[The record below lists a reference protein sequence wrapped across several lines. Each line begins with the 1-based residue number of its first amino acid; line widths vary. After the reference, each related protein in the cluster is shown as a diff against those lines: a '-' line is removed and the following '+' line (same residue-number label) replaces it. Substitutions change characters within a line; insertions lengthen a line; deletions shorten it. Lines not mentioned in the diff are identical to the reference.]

1 MEMSDRWPELDYLS
15 WRETCSA
22 LHLYLQIVGKY
33 RLAHTPWINH
43 SWNATFYVTPT
54 GLTTAMIPDGSGI
67 EIQFDFRE
75 HRVIGQCGEGRRSS
89 FELGPMTVAAF
100 HANFVGLVSEL
111 GGSPTF
117 NGQPNEVPNPV
128 PFKDDDRD
136 RPYDGEAVERFH
148 RALMAVDGVFNR
160 FRTSFLGKSS
170 PVHLFWGSFD
180 LAVTRFSGRRAPL
193 HPGGVP
199 ALPNDVAQEAYDR
212 EVSSAG
218 FWPGGGGIDYPA
230 IYAYAYPAPN
240 GYRSAPVKPEA
251 AFWHEG
257 LSEFILPYDAVRSA
271 QDPDEALLAFLT
283 STYEAAADLGGWDR
297 DILECAPGKPRKV
310 RQHDA
315 ERAEVKSPALD
326 QGAVEREDG
335 ASKGRYLLAING
347 AEAEMTYSRAGEHLI
362 IIDHTEVPSALRGR
376 KVGERLVRQA
386 VEDARRDKIQI
397 IPLCPFAKAQFER
410 RPEWEDVL
418 RRS

>member
-1 MEMSDRWPELDYLS
+1 MNDRWPELDYLS
-15 WRETCSA
+15 WRDTCSA

-43 SWNATFYVTPT
+43 SWNATSYVTPT
-54 GLTTAMIPDGSGI
+54 GLTTGMIPDGPGI
-67 EIQFDFRE
+67 EIRFDFRE
-75 HRVIGQCGEGRRSS
+75 HRLIAACGEGRRSS

-100 HANFVGLVSEL
+100 HAKFVDLIFEL
-111 GGSPTF
+111 GGKPTF
-117 NGQPNEVPNPV
+117 NGQPNEVPYPV
-128 PFKDDDRD
+128 PFREDDRD
-136 RPYDGEAVERFH
+136 RPYDSEAVERFH
-148 RALMAVDGVFNR
+148 RALMAVDSVFNR

-230 IYAYAYPAPN
+230 FYAYAYPASG
-240 GYRSAPVKPEA
+240 GYRSAAVKPDS

-271 QDPDEALLAFLT
+271 DDPDEALLAFLT

-297 DILECAPGKPRKV
+297 DLLECAPGKPRKV
-310 RQHDA
+310 RPHDA
-315 ERAEVKSPALD
+315 ERSEAKSPALD
-326 QGAVEREDG
+326 EGEVEREDG
-335 ASKGRYLLAING
+335 GSKGRYLLVIG
-347 AEAEMTYSRAGEHLI
+347 GTEAEMTYSRAGERLI

-386 VEDARRDKIQI
+386 VEDARRDNIKI

-410 RPEWEDVL
+410 HTEWHDVL
-418 RRS
+418 KTS